1 MDINVA
7 TKSIAVAGF
16 EPFEPKDARDDRV
29 SAWSIYLQ
37 DFARRDAAFEDSARR
52 HSGTYFFFDAH
63 FPDRGCIGSRLVS
76 NTKFRCRNRV
86 NAQGLVFSKEYH
98 ALILGADD
106 QLLAGIGDAPLSRE
120 RGGGKCGER
129 QITASVFEN
138 ASGNH
143 GASSTTLPQNS
154 TTRNPILCSAFFS
167 KHENCFYDPLCDPF
181 PACGIQLS
189 KMMNSSLDL
198 PMIFTLLLTVT
209 VFVAF
214 VKEWAAPDVVALSA
228 MAVVV
233 AAGLLPGGE
242 LVSLFSNS
250 APITI
255 GAMFVLS
262 GALERTGV
270 MDLLAS
276 QFTRLAGK
284 SLFRAM
290 ALLALVVV
298 PLSAFVNNTPVVV
311 VFLPVLMAYAR
322 HSGVRAS
329 KLLIPLSFFSI
340 LGGTTT
346 LLGTSTNILVS
357 GVATELG
364 LEPFGI
370 FEISKLGLVYALVGV
385 VYLILFG
392 KKLLPDRPT
401 LSSLLSSED
410 TRSFC
415 SQVVIGE
422 NSTLIGKC
430 LPDTDIGKSRT
441 ARVFEIIRD
450 GLRVSDVPLDLL
462 PLKLGDT
469 LVMKGLAKDIATL
482 RKEEGM
488 TMGASTSDT
497 ESPGR
502 REVRIVEA
510 IIGPSSPMLGKTVRN
525 LGLRRRFGVMAV
537 AIHRQGQNLLERFA
551 DIPLEFG
558 DTVLFEGPEA
568 NLVRLREEDDFLSLN
583 ESVHKPFRN
592 SRAFIAIGAIFSVVV
607 LSSTGILPI
616 VSAALLAS
624 VVVVLTGC
632 LDPSEAYESIDW
644 SILFLILGMLGLG
657 KALELTGSMQWIGG
671 NLVAVLGGMGPYVL
685 LAAIYLLGMLL
696 TEVVTNNAVAII
708 LTPIVVSIALAMDLS
723 PRPFVVAVMFAASAS
738 FCTPIGYQTNTYVF
752 GAGGYRFSDFTKV
765 GLPLSAMLFLVAN
778 FLIPYFWPFAK

>member
-1 MDINVA
+1 M
-7 TKSIAVAGF
+7 
-16 EPFEPKDARDDRV
+16 
-29 SAWSIYLQ
+29 L
-37 DFARRDAAFEDSARR
+37 
-52 HSGTYFFFDAH
+52 
-63 FPDRGCIGSRLVS
+63 
-76 NTKFRCRNRV
+76 
-86 NAQGLVFSKEYH
+86 
-98 ALILGADD
+98 
-106 QLLAGIGDAPLSRE
+106 
-120 RGGGKCGER
+120 
-129 QITASVFEN
+129 
-138 ASGNH
+138 
-143 GASSTTLPQNS
+143 
-154 TTRNPILCSAFFS
+154 
-167 KHENCFYDPLCDPF
+167 
-181 PACGIQLS
+181 
-189 KMMNSSLDL
+189 
-198 PMIFTLLLTVT
+198 FTLVLTAA

-214 VKEWAAPDVVALSA
+214 VREWAAPDVIALSA
-228 MAVVV
+228 LCVVV
-233 AAGLLPGGE
+233 AVGVLPGSE
-242 LVSLFSNS
+242 LLSLFSNS

-270 MDLLAS
+270 MDWLAT
-276 QFTRLAGK
+276 QFTRLAGR

-322 HSGVRAS
+322 QSGVSAS

-346 LLGTSTNILVS
+346 LIGTSTNILVS
-357 GVATELG
+357 GVASDLG
-364 LEPFGI
+364 LDPFGI
-370 FEISKLGLVYALVGV
+370 FEISKLGVVYAVVGV

-392 KKLLPDRPT
+392 RKLLPDRPT

-415 SQVVIGE
+415 SQVVVGD
-422 NSTLIGKC
+422 NSPLIGKC

-450 GLRVSDVPLDLL
+450 GLRVSDVPLDML
-462 PLKLGDT
+462 PLKQGDT
-469 LVMKGLAKDIATL
+469 LVMKGLAKDVAAL
-482 RKEEGM
+482 RMEEGM
-488 TMGASTSDT
+488 SMGATSQSA
-497 ESPGR
+497 EAPGR
-502 REVRIVEA
+502 REVRVVEA
-510 IIGPSSPMLGKTVRN
+510 IIGPNSPMLGQTVRN
-525 LGLRRRFGVMAV
+525 LGLRRRYGVMAV

-583 ESVHKPFRN
+583 ESIHKPFRY
-592 SRAFIAIGAIFSVVV
+592 SRSLVAIGVLVGVVAV
-607 LSSTGILPI
+607 SSLGILPI
-616 VSAALLAS
+616 VSAALLGA
-624 VVVVLTGC
+624 VIVVLSGC
-632 LDPSEAYESIDW
+632 LDPGEAYESIDW
-644 SILFLILGMLGLG
+644 SILFLIVGMLGLG
-657 KALELTGSMQWIGG
+657 KSLELTGAMDWLGG
-671 NLVAVLGGMGPYVL
+671 NLVTVLGGMGPYVV

-752 GAGGYRFSDFTKV
+752 GAGGYRFSDFPKV
-765 GLPLSAMLFLVAN
+765 GLPLGAALFLVAN
-778 FLIPYFWPFAK
+778 LLIPYFWPFSAK

>member
-1 MDINVA
+1 M
-7 TKSIAVAGF
+7 
-16 EPFEPKDARDDRV
+16 
-29 SAWSIYLQ
+29 
-37 DFARRDAAFEDSARR
+37 
-52 HSGTYFFFDAH
+52 
-63 FPDRGCIGSRLVS
+63 
-76 NTKFRCRNRV
+76 
-86 NAQGLVFSKEYH
+86 
-98 ALILGADD
+98 
-106 QLLAGIGDAPLSRE
+106 
-120 RGGGKCGER
+120 
-129 QITASVFEN
+129 
-138 ASGNH
+138 
-143 GASSTTLPQNS
+143 
-154 TTRNPILCSAFFS
+154 NP
-167 KHENCFYDPLCDPF
+167 
-181 PACGIQLS
+181 
-189 KMMNSSLDL
+189 SLDF
-198 PMIFTLLLTVT
+198 PMVFTLVLTAA

-214 VKEWAAPDVVALSA
+214 VREWAAPDVIALSA
-228 MAVVV
+228 LCVVV
-233 AAGLLPGGE
+233 AVGVLPGSE
-242 LVSLFSNS
+242 LLGLFSNS

-270 MDLLAS
+270 MDWLAT
-276 QFTRLAGK
+276 QFTRLAGR

-322 HSGVRAS
+322 QSGVSAS

-346 LLGTSTNILVS
+346 LIGTSTNILVS
-357 GVATELG
+357 GVASDLG
-364 LEPFGI
+364 LDPFGI
-370 FEISKLGLVYALVGV
+370 FEISKLGVVYAVVGV

-392 KKLLPDRPT
+392 RKLLPDRPT

-415 SQVVIGE
+415 SQVVVGE
-422 NSTLIGKC
+422 NSPLIGKC

-450 GLRVSDVPLDLL
+450 GLRVSDVPLDML
-462 PLKLGDT
+462 PLKQGDT
-469 LVMKGLAKDIATL
+469 LVMKGLAKDVAAL

-488 TMGASTSDT
+488 SMGATSQSAET
-497 ESPGR
+497 PGR

-510 IIGPSSPMLGKTVRN
+510 IIGPNSPMLGKTVRK
-525 LGLRRRFGVMAV
+525 LGLRRRYGVMAV

-583 ESVHKPFRN
+583 ESIHKPFHY
-592 SRAFIAIGAIFSVVV
+592 SRSLVAIGVLVGVVAV
-607 LSSTGILPI
+607 SSLGILPI
-616 VSAALLAS
+616 VSAALLGA
-624 VVVVLTGC
+624 VIVVLSGC
-632 LDPSEAYESIDW
+632 LDPGEAYESIDW
-644 SILFLILGMLGLG
+644 SILFLIVGMLGLG
-657 KALELTGSMQWIGG
+657 KSLELTGAMDWLGG
-671 NLVAVLGGMGPYVL
+671 NLVTVFGGMGPYVV
-685 LAAIYLLGMLL
+685 LAAIYLLGMVL

-708 LTPIVVSIALAMDLS
+708 LTPIVVAIALAMDLS

-752 GAGGYRFSDFTKV
+752 GAGGYRFSDFPKV
-765 GLPLSAMLFLVAN
+765 GLPLGAALFLVAN
-778 FLIPYFWPFAK
+778 LLIPYFWPFSAK

>member
-1 MDINVA
+1 MV
-7 TKSIAVAGF
+7 
-16 EPFEPKDARDDRV
+16 
-29 SAWSIYLQ
+29 
-37 DFARRDAAFEDSARR
+37 
-52 HSGTYFFFDAH
+52 
-63 FPDRGCIGSRLVS
+63 
-76 NTKFRCRNRV
+76 
-86 NAQGLVFSKEYH
+86 
-98 ALILGADD
+98 
-106 QLLAGIGDAPLSRE
+106 
-120 RGGGKCGER
+120 
-129 QITASVFEN
+129 
-138 ASGNH
+138 
-143 GASSTTLPQNS
+143 
-154 TTRNPILCSAFFS
+154 
-167 KHENCFYDPLCDPF
+167 
-181 PACGIQLS
+181 
-189 KMMNSSLDL
+189 
-198 PMIFTLLLTVT
+198 FTLVLTAA

-214 VKEWAAPDVVALSA
+214 VREWAAPDVIALSA
-228 MAVVV
+228 LCVVV
-233 AAGLLPGGE
+233 AVGVLPGSE
-242 LVSLFSNS
+242 LLGLFSNS

-270 MDLLAS
+270 MDWLAT
-276 QFTRLAGK
+276 QFTRLAGR

-322 HSGVRAS
+322 QSGVSAS

-346 LLGTSTNILVS
+346 LIGTSTNILVS
-357 GVATELG
+357 GVASDLG
-364 LEPFGI
+364 LDPFGI
-370 FEISKLGLVYALVGV
+370 FEISKLGVVYAVVGV

-392 KKLLPDRPT
+392 RKLLPDRPT

-415 SQVVIGE
+415 SQVVVGE
-422 NSTLIGKC
+422 NSPLIGKC

-450 GLRVSDVPLDLL
+450 GLRVSDVPLDML
-462 PLKLGDT
+462 PLKQGDT
-469 LVMKGLAKDIATL
+469 LVMKGLAKDVAAL

-488 TMGASTSDT
+488 SMGATSQSAET
-497 ESPGR
+497 PGR

-510 IIGPSSPMLGKTVRN
+510 IIGPNSPMLGKTVRK
-525 LGLRRRFGVMAV
+525 LGLRRRYGVMAV

-583 ESVHKPFRN
+583 ESIHKPFHY
-592 SRAFIAIGAIFSVVV
+592 SRSLVAIGVLVGVVAV
-607 LSSTGILPI
+607 SSLGILPI
-616 VSAALLAS
+616 VSAALLGA
-624 VVVVLTGC
+624 VIVVLSGC
-632 LDPSEAYESIDW
+632 LDPGEAYESIDW
-644 SILFLILGMLGLG
+644 SILFLIVGMLGLG
-657 KALELTGSMQWIGG
+657 KSLELTGAMDWLGG
-671 NLVAVLGGMGPYVL
+671 NLVTVFGGMGPYVV
-685 LAAIYLLGMLL
+685 LAAIYLLGMVL

-708 LTPIVVSIALAMDLS
+708 LTPIVVAIALAMDLS

-752 GAGGYRFSDFTKV
+752 GAGGYRFSDFPKV
-765 GLPLSAMLFLVAN
+765 GLPLGAALFLVAN
-778 FLIPYFWPFAK
+778 LLIPYFWPFSAK